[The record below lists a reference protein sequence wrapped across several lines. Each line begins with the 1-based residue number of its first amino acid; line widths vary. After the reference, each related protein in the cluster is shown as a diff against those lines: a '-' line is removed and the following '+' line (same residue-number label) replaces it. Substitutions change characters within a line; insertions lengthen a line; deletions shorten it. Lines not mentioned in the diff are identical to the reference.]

1 MSYDPV
7 KLQTNKLLLCEG
19 KEEKAVVAQMIEE
32 GLVQKVDVLALGDA
46 KDPAEDKNAPEGI
59 GSLAANLE
67 GVSAMTGF
75 RNIKSIGLLLDNDS
89 DPKAA
94 FAGVKSVL
102 EKANGDKNIPN
113 LHNMISIPNA
123 PYTKGTLGDHISI
136 STFFSP
142 GPERNGCLET
152 LILEGLSKLYGTEMD
167 CVDDLVTCSGI
178 SSSWPIQKVD
188 KAKVRAALSFIYRKN
203 PGVTLAMLWKN
214 DRAILPVE
222 HESLKSIRDFID
234 EI

>member
-59 GSLAANLE
+59 DSLAANLE

-102 EKANGDKNIPN
+102 EKANGDK
-113 LHNMISIPNA
+113 ISPT
-123 PYTKGTLGDHISI
+123 YTI
-136 STFFSP
+136 
-142 GPERNGCLET
+142 
-152 LILEGLSKLYGTEMD
+152 
-167 CVDDLVTCSGI
+167 
-178 SSSWPIQKVD
+178 
-188 KAKVRAALSFIYRKN
+188 
-203 PGVTLAMLWKN
+203 
-214 DRAILPVE
+214 
-222 HESLKSIRDFID
+222 
-234 EI
+234 